1 MGPYRRLKDA
11 KKLGTGPAT
20 KVEPKK
26 ETKVDADKAVVT
38 GSAHPTK
45 KEHTK

>member
-11 KKLGTGPAT
+11 KKLGSGPVT
-20 KVEPKK
+20 KAEPKK
-26 ETKVDADKAVVT
+26 EAKVDAGKAAT
-38 GSAHPTK
+38 IETAHPK